1 MMTPRLNG
9 LRHHTAF
16 TVMAVSMLAL
26 GVAAPATAQQGP
38 LGPVL
43 ECADIQDN
51 AQRLACYDE
60 RVSALRTSVQTGE
73 IVAVDRP
80 AVEAIERDGFGL
92 SLPSL
97 PRLTLGIFSGG
108 SGSTAS
114 ASTAAARGISTAENT
129 SGVEIVERAD
139 DGQIERVL
147 MTIAR
152 VDTISPNQY
161 RFTMENG
168 QVWVQVE
175 SGRAMSTRNLPG
187 SQAEIRRAAIGSF
200 LLRIDG
206 RGQAMRVNR
215 AQ

>member
-1 MMTPRLNG
+1 MITPRLNG
-9 LRHHTAF
+9 LRGQSSLVALAASTL
-16 TVMAVSMLAL
+16 AVCLAT
-26 GVAAPATAQQGP
+26 PATAQQGP

-60 RVSALRTSVQTGE
+60 RVGALRTSVQTGE

-108 SGSTAS
+108 SAAAGGSTA
-114 ASTAAARGISTAENT
+114 AERGISTAENT

-161 RFTMENG
+161 RFTMDNG

-175 SGRAMSTRNLPG
+175 TGRALSTRNLPG
-187 SQAEIRRAAIGSF
+187 SQAEIRRAAMGSF

-206 RGQAMRVNR
+206 RGQAMRVSR

>member
-1 MMTPRLNG
+1 MTPPPDG
-9 LRHHTAF
+9 LRRGAAITAM
-16 TVMAVSMLAL
+16 TASILAFCL
-26 GVAAPATAQQGP
+26 AAPAAAQNGP

-43 ECADIQDN
+43 ECANIQDN
-51 AQRLACYDE
+51 AERLACYDE
-60 RVSALRTSVQTGE
+60 RVGALRTGVQTGE

-97 PRLTLGIFSGG
+97 PRLTLGVFSGG
-108 SGSTAS
+108 SDSAA
-114 ASTAAARGISTAENT
+114 ASTAAARGISTAENA
-129 SGVEIVERAD
+129 SGVEIVERGD
-139 DGQIERVL
+139 DGQIDRVL

-152 VDTISPNQY
+152 VDSISPNQY

-168 QVWVQVE
+168 QVWTQVE
-175 SGRAMSTRNLPG
+175 AGRALSTRRLPG
-187 SQAEIRRAAIGSF
+187 SQAEIRRAAMGSF

-206 RGQAMRVNR
+206 QGRAMRVSR

>member
-1 MMTPRLNG
+1 MMIAPLTG
-9 LRHHTAF
+9 LRQRTAF
-16 TVMAVSMLAL
+16 AGIAVSVAAL
-26 GVAAPATAQQGP
+26 CLAAPAAAQEGP

-60 RVSALRTSVQTGE
+60 RVGALRTSVQTGE

-97 PRLTLGIFSGG
+97 PRLTLGLFSGG
-108 SGSTAS
+108 SGSAAT
-114 ASTAAARGISTAENT
+114 ASTAAERGISTAENT
-129 SGVEIVERAD
+129 SGVEIVERGD

-152 VDTISPNQY
+152 VDSISPNQY
-161 RFTMENG
+161 RFTMDNG

-175 SGRAMSTRNLPG
+175 SGRALSTRNLPG
-187 SQAEIRRAAIGSF
+187 SQAEIRRAAMGSF

-206 RGQAMRVNR
+206 RGQAIRVNR